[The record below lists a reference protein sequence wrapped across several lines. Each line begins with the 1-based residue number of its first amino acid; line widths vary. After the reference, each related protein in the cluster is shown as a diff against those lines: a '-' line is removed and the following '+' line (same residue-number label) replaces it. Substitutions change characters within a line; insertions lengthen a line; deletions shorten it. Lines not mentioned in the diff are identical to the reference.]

1 MMSYSALEPFLVGL
15 IGLACAYHLFKPR
28 LDRYLRGMSASSK
41 AACADTT
48 CNTGCGNCG
57 SGGNPAPHKVFKIT
71 PVQDKSTL

>member
-1 MMSYSALEPFLVGL
+1 MTAYSALEPFLVGL

-28 LDRYLRGMSASSK
+28 LGKYLRGMSTDSK

-57 SGGNPAPHKVFKIT
+57 SAQKPASHKVFTIT
-71 PVQDKSTL
+71 PVKEKSAL